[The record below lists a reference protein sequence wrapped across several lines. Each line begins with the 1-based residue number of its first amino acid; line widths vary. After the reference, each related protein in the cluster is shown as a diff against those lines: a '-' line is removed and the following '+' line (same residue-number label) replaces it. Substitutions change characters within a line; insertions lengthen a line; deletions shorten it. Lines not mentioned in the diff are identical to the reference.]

1 MTLGDGLRVAKKL
14 GIRVVVSKESSIA
27 KLLPLLRDLPIEE

>member
-1 MTLGDGLRVAKKL
+1 MTWEDGLRIAKIL
-14 GIRVVVSKESSIA
+14 GVRVVVSKESSIA